1 MSFCLQQLEL
11 SLLWLNVFRRSRCPL
26 GAAALVRGVKVGAAG
41 DIRLAAGF
49 ADVGEGMACKRACR
63 SPPLWQDVRIHL
75 AN

>member
-1 MSFCLQQLEL
+1 M
-11 SLLWLNVFRRSRCPL
+11 RR
-26 GAAALVRGVKVGAAG
+26 VKVGAAG

-49 ADVGEGMACKRACR
+49 ADAEEIACKGACR

>member
-1 MSFCLQQLEL
+1 M
-11 SLLWLNVFRRSRCPL
+11 RR
-26 GAAALVRGVKVGAAG
+26 VKVGAAG

-49 ADVGEGMACKRACR
+49 ADAGEEIACKGACR